1 MDDRARRFRAAAFRY
16 HRGKSGRGVRYP
28 EELHQEGVSYAKA
41 RQQRGDSL
49 LAISRDLGV
58 KPVTLSRWL
67 QQTREPEFRRVEILT
82 SSQSVVGSGGASGVT
97 VAMPGGIR
105 IEGLDL
111 ESLILLLHRLA

>member
-1 MDDRARRFRAAAFRY
+1 MDVRARRFRSAALRY
-16 HRGKSGRGVRYP
+16 HRGKSGRGIRYP
-28 EELHQEGVSYAKA
+28 EELHQEAVSYTKA

-67 QQTREPEFRRVEILT
+67 QQTRDPAFRRVEIVT
-82 SSQSVVGSGGASGVT
+82 SGRPTPGSGAATGVT
-97 VAMPGGIR
+97 VTTPSGIR

-111 ESLILLLHRLA
+111 ESLIALLRRLA